1 MRRIYSFLRFHLASN
16 PLNACF
22 YYDEWSKN
30 AIFMQFLQK
39 RRRFLKDLFCRMK
52 NLHLWINRKNRL
64 NTKYLHIYFLL
75 PLRTSWNCSDFYS
88 KIDRLCTIVISSSRL
103 LILKIL
109 CVPFE
114 LNLHT
119 CFPLLSLFL
128 IRALRLVWTK
138 ILQIEPRV
146 TECTE
151 KTKINCCLW
160 GLMFLIKPIVFGS
173 HSLPIV
179 LDVLSQKRWIRN
191 WCVGLKTLGKQ
202 IHINFVWTPRK
213 HCLFKVNLRHCA
225 IW

>member
-30 AIFMQFLQK
+30 AILMQFLQK
-39 RRRFLKDLFCRMK
+39 RRFFKDLFCRMK

-103 LILKIL
+103 LIRKIL

-119 CFPLLSLFL
+119 CFPLLSLFFNL
-128 IRALRLVWTK
+128 GLATRLDKNFTNRATCHRMHRKDKNKLLFMGVD
-138 ILQIEPRV
+138 
-146 TECTE
+146 
-151 KTKINCCLW
+151 
-160 GLMFLIKPIVFGS
+160 VF
-173 HSLPIV
+173 
-179 LDVLSQKRWIRN
+179 N
-191 WCVGLKTLGKQ
+191 
-202 IHINFVWTPRK
+202 
-213 HCLFKVNLRHCA
+213 
-225 IW
+225 

>member
-39 RRRFLKDLFCRMK
+39 RRFFKDLFCRMK

-64 NTKYLHIYFLL
+64 NTKYLHIYSLL
-75 PLRTSWNCSDFYS
+75 PLRASWNCSVFYS
-88 KIDRLCTIVISSSRL
+88 KIEIFRLCTIVISSSRL
-103 LILKIL
+103 LILKSL

-151 KTKINCCLW
+151 KTKTNCCSGGVDFFLH
-160 GLMFLIKPIVFGS
+160 MFLIKPIVFGS

-179 LDVLSQKRWIRN
+179 LDVL
-191 WCVGLKTLGKQ
+191 GK
-202 IHINFVWTPRK
+202 NVE
-213 HCLFKVNLRHCA
+213 
-225 IW
+225 

>member
-1 MRRIYSFLRFHLASN
+1 MTRIYSFLRFHLASD

-39 RRRFLKDLFCRMK
+39 RRFFKDLFCRMK

-119 CFPLLSLFL
+119 CFPSLSLFL

-138 ILQIEPRV
+138 ILQIDATCHRMHR
-146 TECTE
+146 
-151 KTKINCCLW
+151 KDKNKLL
-160 GLMFLIKPIVFGS
+160 LMEVDFLCF
-173 HSLPIV
+173 
-179 LDVLSQKRWIRN
+179 N
-191 WCVGLKTLGKQ
+191 
-202 IHINFVWTPRK
+202 
-213 HCLFKVNLRHCA
+213 
-225 IW
+225 